1 MKDVKDVQK
10 NIVIYWALFF
20 FSLALLFPIDYISSN
35 NYPEYLIWDKNGEY
49 HINNNLADVIVNGPI
64 GILLCI
70 MLPVLFLPTFLIL
83 QYNSNALF
91 INVLIQLYL
100 MNKYRYMQIA
110 WHYLLVGF
118 LSLIELVIFY
128 YVHSNMTPN
137 FFLDGLEV
145 IGPKGLGYYSWLFS
159 YIFLFCGML
168 VEYWRNSR
176 NKYNMANFKK

>member
-1 MKDVKDVQK
+1 MKDVQE

-20 FSLALLFPIDYISSN
+20 FSLALLFPIDYISLN

-49 HINNNLADVIVNGPI
+49 HINNNLADVIVKGPI

-70 MLPVLFLPTFLIL
+70 MLPVLFLPTVH
-83 QYNSNALF
+83 NNNALF

-100 MNKYRYMQIA
+100 MNKYRFRQIA
-110 WHYLLVGF
+110 WHHLLVGF

-128 YVHSNMTPN
+128 YVHSDMTPIY
-137 FFLDGLEV
+137 FLYGLEV

-159 YIFLFCGML
+159 YIILFCGMFIK
-168 VEYWRNSR
+168 YWQSSR
-176 NKYNMANFKK
+176 NKYNIANFKK